1 MSSTAAPR
9 KFRRIAT
16 EEAFSIPEISNGL
29 REVARSPGNSLDL
42 LLVKQI
48 YDAAGDTPR
57 ARLREKLLDLE
68 QQRIRDMD
76 DNGVDVQLILLTAPG
91 VQMFDADT
99 ATDLATIAND
109 RLAELI
115 SRHPTRFAGLATFAP
130 HSPKRAAKEMERA
143 MRQLK
148 LNGFVVNS
156 HTNGEYL
163 DDPKYWP
170 ALEAAEALDGCIY
183 IHPRAP
189 AEGLAAPSATTA
201 WTARCGPTASKP
213 PPTPCA

>member
-1 MSSTAAPR
+1 MSPTTAPR

-16 EEAFSIPEISNGL
+16 EEAFSVP
-29 REVARSPGNSLDL
+29 EVADALRDVARAPGSSLDL
-42 LLVKQI
+42 MLVKQI
-48 YDAAGDTPR
+48 YDAQTDGPR
-57 ARLREKLLDLE
+57 ARLRSMLLDLE
-68 QQRIRDMD
+68 EQRLRDMD
-76 DNGVDVQLILLTAPG
+76 ENGVDIQLMLLTAPG

-115 SRHPTRFAGLATFAP
+115 SRHPKRFAGLATFAP
-130 HSPKRAAKEMERA
+130 HSPKRAAREMERA
-143 MRQLK
+143 MKQLH

-170 ALEAAEALDGCIY
+170 ALEAAEALD
-183 IHPRAP
+183 
-189 AEGLAAPSATTA
+189 
-201 WTARCGPTASKP
+201 
-213 PPTPCA
+213 